1 MPLSSFENGAFVK
14 VVRVGGSEE
23 THKHLEE
30 LGFVPGAEVKVVS
43 KVCGN
48 MILQVMDSRIAL
60 DGKLANKI
68 MVMPGVS
75 GSFQVK
81 KENKRRLKNGKIA

>member
-30 LGFVPGAEVKVVS
+30 LGFVPGAEVKVV
-43 KVCGN
+43 GYGFPY
-48 MILQVMDSRIAL
+48 RT
-60 DGKLANKI
+60 
-68 MVMPGVS
+68 
-75 GSFQVK
+75 
-81 KENKRRLKNGKIA
+81 